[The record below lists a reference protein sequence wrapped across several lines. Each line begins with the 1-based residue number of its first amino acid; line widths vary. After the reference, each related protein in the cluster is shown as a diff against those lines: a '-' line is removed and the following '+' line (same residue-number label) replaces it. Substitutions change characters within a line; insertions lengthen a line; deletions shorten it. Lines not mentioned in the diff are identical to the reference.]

1 MFNFNRSLF
10 AATLAALLAG
20 PAMAATVTEG
30 DLGDFSG
37 NYSTPTVIANGATQV
52 DGVWSG
58 GNDYDLLA
66 FTGLK
71 AGAQTITLTFA
82 PLAPIGD
89 TDWSFS
95 AGGTVLWKTSQF
107 LYSAWEGN
115 WLASVGIQHWNR
127 NNDFSW
133 TINLGDDFGG
143 SLYLALLNTYGTLKY
158 SIFAPGNAATS
169 VTPTDPVVTPSEPVP
184 AAVPLPAAAPLLLA
198 GLGALG
204 ALGAARRRKAA

>member
-1 MFNFNRSLF
+1 MFDFKRSLF
-10 AATLAALLAG
+10 AAAFAALAAS
-20 PAMAATVTEG
+20 PALAATVSEG

-37 NYSTPTVIANGATQV
+37 SFSTPTVIANGATQV

-58 GNDYDLLA
+58 GGDYDLLA

-71 AGAQTITLTFA
+71 AGAQTLTLTFA
-82 PLAPIGD
+82 PLTDVVGD
-89 TDWSFS
+89 SFS
-95 AGGTVLWKTSQF
+95 AGGSILYKTSAF
-107 LYSAWEGN
+107 LWGWDGTYLGN
-115 WLASVGIQHWNR
+115 IGFGKYNASTPQTL
-127 NNDFSW
+127 
-133 TINLGDDFGG
+133 TIALGDGFAGELWLG
-143 SLYLALLNTYGTLKY
+143 LYNTYGSLKY